1 MNSSSGLL
9 QPPDAAATMG
19 VGVQRNSKSALCCFL
34 PAVFLPAVLSTYMEQ
49 TLCPTPYPSPRAS
62 SSLQDPIPFL
72 HLLYSKP
79 LASALFPC
87 LVKARK
93 TRDGTQGER
102 WWEHVGAEVLS
113 PQSMHNST
121 CAPAGVS
128 GLSFAPDAACSG
140 LAHSP
145 AGRQK
150 KCNGLNEKCP
160 QRLWHLSTWF
170 PVVGT
175 IWGGLGGVAI
185 LEEVHHWGAGSEAS
199 KASHHSQR
207 CFSASCLLFK
217 M

>member
-1 MNSSSGLL
+1 
-9 QPPDAAATMG
+9 
-19 VGVQRNSKSALCCFL
+19 
-34 PAVFLPAVLSTYMEQ
+34 MEQ
-49 TLCPTPYPSPRAS
+49 TLCPTPYPSPRTS

-72 HLLYSKP
+72 HLSNSEP
-79 LASALFPC
+79 LASALSLY

-102 WWEHVGAEVLS
+102 WWEHVGTEVLS
-113 PQSMHNST
+113 PQNMQNDT

-128 GLSFAPDAACSG
+128 ELSFAPDGACSG

-145 AGRQK
+145 EGRQK

-160 QRLWHLSTWF
+160 QRCWHLSTWF

-185 LEEVHHWGAGSEAS
+185 LEEVHHWRRALMFQ
-199 KASHHSQR
+199 KPHSTPSAVSLLHACCSR
-207 CFSASCLLFK
+207 CEPSVS
-217 M
+217 